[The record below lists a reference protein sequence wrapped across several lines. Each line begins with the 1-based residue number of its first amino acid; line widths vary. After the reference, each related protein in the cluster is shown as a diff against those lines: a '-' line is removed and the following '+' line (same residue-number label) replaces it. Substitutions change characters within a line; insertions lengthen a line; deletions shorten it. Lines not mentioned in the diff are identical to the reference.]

1 MAAMPPLFLTA
12 FLLLA
17 QVPPPPV
24 SADPGSAQS
33 IGWLLLCLFAIA
45 GGANQVMGVVGKFR
59 EAREPQAGEVSA
71 DRVSALEKRV
81 SEMDARFERRLD
93 EALTR
98 LDAITKTFG
107 QVVAD
112 FNYAIGKIDGREE
125 KH

>member
-1 MAAMPPLFLTA
+1 MAAMPPLFLSA

-17 QVPPPPV
+17 QATPPPTG
-24 SADPGSAQS
+24 SDPGSAQS

-45 GGANQVMGVVGKFR
+45 GGANQVMGVVAKFR
-59 EAREPQAGEVSA
+59 EAREPQSGEVSA
-71 DRVSALEKRV
+71 DRMKALEKRV
-81 SEMDARFERRLD
+81 SDMDARFERRLD

-98 LDAITKTFG
+98 LDTITKTFG

-125 KH
+125 R